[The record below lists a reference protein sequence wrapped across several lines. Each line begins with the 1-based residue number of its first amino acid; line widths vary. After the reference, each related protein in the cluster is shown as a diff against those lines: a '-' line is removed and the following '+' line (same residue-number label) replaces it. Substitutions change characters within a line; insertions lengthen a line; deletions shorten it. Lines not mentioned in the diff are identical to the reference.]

1 MPSNKNVWSS
11 WNVITSDN
19 NGKGNS
25 NICVTYWI
33 NKLQNFC
40 SKDHISYTKPSKKLW
55 QLIKMEILKKFQLKH
70 QHRKTI
76 YYYLIK

>member
-19 NGKGNS
+19 NDKVNS

-33 NKLQNFC
+33 NKLQNFY
-40 SKDHISYTKPSKKLW
+40 SKDPVLVTLNPPKAMAVNKSK
-55 QLIKMEILKKFQLKH
+55 ILRNFS
-70 QHRKTI
+70 
-76 YYYLIK
+76 